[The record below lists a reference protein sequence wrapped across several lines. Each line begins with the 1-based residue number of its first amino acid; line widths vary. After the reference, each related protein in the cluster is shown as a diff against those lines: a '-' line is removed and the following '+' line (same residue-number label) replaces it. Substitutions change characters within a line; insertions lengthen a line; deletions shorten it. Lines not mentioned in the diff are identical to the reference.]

1 MSTPPPDSSKGSQRS
16 HLGFAR
22 RSYYARIN
30 GMTWAL
36 LMFVVVMSQKQVPWW
51 VWAGPIVYGLAWP
64 HLAGWLAL
72 RARHP
77 RDAERLNLLVDQF
90 LIGVWM
96 VPMEF
101 NLLPCILGVALCTM
115 GCMAGGG
122 LMLVWRGLLLQI
134 LGVGLGVA
142 IYGFRW
148 SPESS
153 VMTILASTPLM
164 LIQPFLVG
172 YVAFTAV
179 KSLNQQRVALER
191 LSQHDGLSGLL
202 NRSHWEKLVRA
213 EFARYARSSDPAVLV
228 LADLDH
234 FKRLN
239 DTYGH
244 SVGDDAIRRF
254 AKALKRVL
262 RETDI
267 CGRYG
272 GEEFGIL
279 LPGTD
284 TAAAREVIERLRRD
298 LHENPMLE
306 GVVVTASFGMVEL
319 HREITS
325 VEEWLRV
332 VDKMLYQAKHLG
344 RDRVVE
350 LTELTNSALA
360 SLEVLPPRNLGPKGV
375 ARR

>member
-1 MSTPPPDSSKGSQRS
+1 
-16 HLGFAR
+16 
-22 RSYYARIN
+22 
-30 GMTWAL
+30 
-36 LMFVVVMSQKQVPWW
+36 
-51 VWAGPIVYGLAWP
+51 
-64 HLAGWLAL
+64 
-72 RARHP
+72 
-77 RDAERLNLLVDQF
+77 
-90 LIGVWM
+90 
-96 VPMEF
+96 
-101 NLLPCILGVALCTM
+101 
-115 GCMAGGG
+115 
-122 LMLVWRGLLLQI
+122 
-134 LGVGLGVA
+134 
-142 IYGFRW
+142 
-148 SPESS
+148 
-153 VMTILASTPLM
+153 
-164 LIQPFLVG
+164 
-172 YVAFTAV
+172 
-179 KSLNQQRVALER
+179 
-191 LSQHDGLSGLL
+191 LSGLL

-244 SVGDDAIRRF
+244 TVGDDAIRRF

-360 SLEVLPPRNLGPKGV
+360 SLEVLPPRQ
-375 ARR
+375 ASRRRGA